1 MENLFDFV
9 DCKTRVY
16 VRIIRKKRK
25 KSEIMRE
32 IESDEKTEL
41 KEFIV
46 LRVWRSMTDAPE
58 IPLTTQHPRN
68 TPKMYEHDILFRDK
82 SINLIFPHN

>member
-32 IESDEKTEL
+32 IESVEKTEL

-46 LRVWRSMTDAPE
+46 LRV
-58 IPLTTQHPRN
+58 
-68 TPKMYEHDILFRDK
+68 
-82 SINLIFPHN
+82 

>member
-1 MENLFDFV
+1 
-9 DCKTRVY
+9 
-16 VRIIRKKRK
+16 
-25 KSEIMRE
+25 MRE

-68 TPKMYEHDILFRDK
+68 TQKMYEHDILFRDK
-82 SINLIFPHN
+82 SINLIFPHNWHLIVYFREFALQKFNAIKCIRKQQNG